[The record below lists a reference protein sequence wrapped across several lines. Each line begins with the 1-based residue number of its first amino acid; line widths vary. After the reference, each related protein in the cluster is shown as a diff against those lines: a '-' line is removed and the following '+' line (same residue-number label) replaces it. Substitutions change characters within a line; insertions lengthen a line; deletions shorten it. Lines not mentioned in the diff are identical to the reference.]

1 MATNLTGQLAP
12 ALDTQHPTPDTALD
26 PITLSVIQ
34 NGLQAVAAEMDL
46 TFMRT
51 AFSPVIS
58 ESFDRSDG
66 VYDRHTGEV
75 ICQGAL
81 GLPIFMGVMQFTT
94 QSVISRCPDL
104 EPSDVILIN
113 DPYLGGTHLMDVKMV
128 QPFFYHGRLFAY
140 LANTGHWPDT
150 GGRVPGG
157 FTARATEIQQEG
169 LRLPPVRFVRR
180 GELDQDILDIVLAN
194 VRVPEERI
202 GDIQAQLGA
211 LAVGER
217 RLTALLD
224 RYGADT
230 VEAAIGALKDRSER
244 LMRAH
249 IATIP
254 NGVYESEA
262 FIDSDAIDPEPLAI
276 RLTLTVSDTDLTFDF
291 SGSSPP
297 CRGPLNSVLAAT
309 KSSVYIAVK
318 HVFPDVPINAGC
330 FAPLHI
336 PDPEGT
342 FLYAK
347 YPRPVNGCSAEVT
360 QRVIESVF
368 LALAQAIPD
377 RLWAAPA
384 GTSGNY
390 TLGGADS
397 DARRRYIM
405 YVFSGGGYGGSF
417 DGDGLTNGCS
427 AIGISKIPPVEV
439 CEQRYPVLFEEYA
452 LREGSAG
459 AGRHRG
465 GFGVSYRT
473 RLIRGD
479 GVASFMMDHGRFG
492 PPGVLGGQT
501 GAPNEIVVGRD
512 GQEFRPVHWSKD
524 EDIALRPGDW
534 VQVRTPGGG
543 GYGNPLE
550 RDPMLVLRDVR
561 RGYLTAA
568 EAAEQYRV
576 VVRESNG
583 DYRTANRTNSV
594 DLDETATVALRAQ
607 SLASSRTQ

>member
-1 MATNLTGQLAP
+1 
-12 ALDTQHPTPDTALD
+12 
-26 PITLSVIQ
+26 
-34 NGLQAVAAEMDL
+34 
-46 TFMRT
+46 
-51 AFSPVIS
+51 
-58 ESFDRSDG
+58 
-66 VYDRHTGEV
+66 
-75 ICQGAL
+75 
-81 GLPIFMGVMQFTT
+81 
-94 QSVISRCPDL
+94 
-104 EPSDVILIN
+104 
-113 DPYLGGTHLMDVKMV
+113 
-128 QPFFYHGRLFAY
+128 
-140 LANTGHWPDT
+140 
-150 GGRVPGG
+150 
-157 FTARATEIQQEG
+157 
-169 LRLPPVRFVRR
+169 
-180 GELDQDILDIVLAN
+180 
-194 VRVPEERI
+194 
-202 GDIQAQLGA
+202 GA

-230 VEAAIGALKDRSER
+230 VEAAIGALKARSER

-262 FIDSDAIDPEPLAI
+262 FIDSAAIDPEPLAI

-291 SGSSPP
+291 SRSSPP

-318 HVFPDVPINAGC
+318 HVFPDVAINAGC
-330 FAPLHI
+330 FAPLHV

-360 QRVIESVF
+360 QRVIEAVF

-390 TLGGADS
+390 TLGGEDS
-397 DARRRYIM
+397 VPRRRYIM

-427 AIGISKIPPVEV
+427 AIGISKIQPVEV

-465 GFGVSYRT
+465 GFGVS
-473 RLIRGD
+473 
-479 GVASFMMDHGRFG
+479 
-492 PPGVLGGQT
+492 
-501 GAPNEIVVGRD
+501 
-512 GQEFRPVHWSKD
+512 
-524 EDIALRPGDW
+524 
-534 VQVRTPGGG
+534 
-543 GYGNPLE
+543 
-550 RDPMLVLRDVR
+550 
-561 RGYLTAA
+561 
-568 EAAEQYRV
+568 
-576 VVRESNG
+576 
-583 DYRTANRTNSV
+583 
-594 DLDETATVALRAQ
+594 
-607 SLASSRTQ
+607 

>member
-1 MATNLTGQLAP
+1 MAISTIDPVTLA
-12 ALDTQHPTPDTALD
+12 
-26 PITLSVIQ
+26 VIQ

-66 VYDRHTGEV
+66 VYDRATGEV
-75 ICQGAL
+75 ISQGAL

-94 QSVISRCPDL
+94 QSVIARCPDL
-104 EPSDVILIN
+104 APGDVVLVN
-113 DPYLGGTHLMDVKMV
+113 DPYFGGTHLMDVKMV
-128 QPFFYHGRLFAY
+128 KPFFYRGRLFAY

-169 LRLPPVRFVRR
+169 LRLPPVRFVREGKLER
-180 GELDQDILDIVLAN
+180 DILDIVLAN

-224 RYGADT
+224 RFGADT
-230 VEAAIGALKDRSER
+230 IEEGISELKARSER

-249 IATIP
+249 LATIP
-254 NGVYESEA
+254 DGVYESEA
-262 FIDSDAIDPEPLAI
+262 FLDSDAIDPEPLAI
-276 RLTLTVSDTDLTFDF
+276 RLTLTVSGSDLTFDF
-291 SGSSPP
+291 SRSSPP

-330 FAPLHI
+330 FAPLHV

-368 LALAQAIPD
+368 LALAQAIPE

-390 TLGGADS
+390 TLGGD
-397 DARRRYIM
+397 DPERRRRYIM
-405 YVFSGGGYGGSF
+405 YVFSGGGY
-417 DGDGLTNGCS
+417 
-427 AIGISKIPPVEV
+427 
-439 CEQRYPVLFEEYA
+439 
-452 LREGSAG
+452 
-459 AGRHRG
+459 
-465 GFGVSYRT
+465 
-473 RLIRGD
+473 
-479 GVASFMMDHGRFG
+479 
-492 PPGVLGGQT
+492 
-501 GAPNEIVVGRD
+501 
-512 GQEFRPVHWSKD
+512 
-524 EDIALRPGDW
+524 
-534 VQVRTPGGG
+534 
-543 GYGNPLE
+543 
-550 RDPMLVLRDVR
+550 
-561 RGYLTAA
+561 
-568 EAAEQYRV
+568 
-576 VVRESNG
+576 
-583 DYRTANRTNSV
+583 
-594 DLDETATVALRAQ
+594 
-607 SLASSRTQ
+607 